1 MSIQG
6 QIRSAATTI
15 KANVTNN
22 GGSLSAQSPIT
33 LKNQIQEI
41 RSIENITDVSVI
53 DVTNGSTLIYNSQ
66 NDKYEVRQL
75 QVGDLN
81 LDLDGGSF

>member
-1 MSIQG
+1 MAGAS
-6 QIRSAATTI
+6 RLVATI
-15 KANVTNN
+15 TNN
-22 GGSLSAQSPIT
+22 NGRLSSTGPIT

-41 RSIENITDVSVI
+41 RSIENITDVSVV

>member
-1 MSIQG
+1 MAGAS
-6 QIRSAATTI
+6 RLVATI
-15 KANVTNN
+15 TNN
-22 GGSLSAQSPIT
+22 NGRLSSAGPIT

-41 RSIENITDVSVI
+41 RSIENITDVSVV

-75 QVGDLN
+75 QLGDLGAI
-81 LDLDGGSF
+81 DGGSF

>member
-1 MSIQG
+1 MAGAS
-6 QIRSAATTI
+6 RLVATI
-15 KANVTNN
+15 TNN
-22 GGSLSAQSPIT
+22 NGRLSSAGPIT

-41 RSIENITDVSVI
+41 RSIENITDVSV
-53 DVTNGSTLIYNSQ
+53 VEAANGATLIYNSQ

-75 QVGDLN
+75 QVADLNLN

>member
-1 MSIQG
+1 MAGAS
-6 QIRSAATTI
+6 RLVATI
-15 KANVTNN
+15 TNN
-22 GGSLSAQSPIT
+22 NGRLSSAGPIT

-41 RSIENITDVSVI
+41 RSIENITDVSVV
-53 DVTNGSTLIYNSQ
+53 DAANGSTLIYNSQ

-81 LDLDGGSF
+81 LDLDGGTF